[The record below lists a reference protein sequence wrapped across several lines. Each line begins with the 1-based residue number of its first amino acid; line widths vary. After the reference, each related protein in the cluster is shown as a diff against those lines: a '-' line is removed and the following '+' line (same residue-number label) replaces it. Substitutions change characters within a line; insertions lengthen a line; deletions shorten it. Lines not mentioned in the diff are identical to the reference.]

1 MEWSATRR
9 RISLTTNTPL
19 HRFSAYQ
26 PIGIDKRL
34 FTPLER
40 QRLILSILQARPI
53 DDGAAVDTLM
63 ATKDDRSMAW
73 RMALPPEKQSEQ
85 EDFDDALL
93 AKSGI
98 DMETEADLLRY
109 EARGGSVLTH
119 VFAVHD
125 IRTRYR
131 IHQKWH
137 RGCPRLYGPARTL
150 LYLDDLRD
158 YFGEKVSAFYTA
170 TTSTTSTTSTTITTT
185 TSTTTVPTAATTHPP
200 PPPLPPPLPQVA
212 FYFAFM
218 DHYTRWLAYASAPA
232 LVVLIVQVVPFQN
245 LCDQDCTAEAR
256 LVTGVDNIMV
266 IPSCVGIAIWAVRLS
281 PLQPPPQCHSP
292 LTTHRSPLTTHHSPL
307 TTHRSLIILH
317 LSGLLPRD
325 VEAQV
330 VDARLPLGRPGD
342 GPPLRALHSDPTF
355 PTFRHPPSLLRGRP
369 GLQRG
374 GADPRG
380 LPSEGDGGGAVEE
393 GLLQSGSSPRPPL
406 LPPPPHANRSPLTAH
421 HSPHVTAQV
430 GAGFMPLGERDAP
443 YFPRAE
449 RVRRFGTALMV
460 TVCFMAA
467 VIIGAALSR
476 CRPCGLTSTCQV

>member
-1 MEWSATRR
+1 MEWGATRR
-9 RISLTTNTPL
+9 RITLTSTTPL

-73 RMALPPEKQSEQ
+73 RMALPKEKQAEQ
-85 EDFDDALL
+85 EKFDDEILE
-93 AKSGI
+93 KTGI
-98 DMETEADLLRY
+98 DTETEADLLRY

-158 YFGEKVSAFYTA
+158 YFGEK
-170 TTSTTSTTSTTITTT
+170 
-185 TSTTTVPTAATTHPP
+185 
-200 PPPLPPPLPQVA
+200 VA

-281 PLQPPPQCHSP
+281 RRSNH
-292 LTTHRSPLTTHHSPL
+292 HRSATHHSPL
-307 TTHRSLIILH
+307 TTRRS
-317 LSGLLPRD
+317 S
-325 VEAQV
+325 
-330 VDARLPLGRPGD
+330 
-342 GPPLRALHSDPTF
+342 
-355 PTFRHPPSLLRGRP
+355 
-369 GLQRG
+369 
-374 GADPRG
+374 
-380 LPSEGDGGGAVEE
+380 
-393 GLLQSGSSPRPPL
+393 
-406 LPPPPHANRSPLTAH
+406 H
-421 HSPHVTAQV
+421 HSPRNT
-430 GAGFMPLGERDAP
+430 PTLRP
-443 YFPRAE
+443 SSS
-449 RVRRFGTALMV
+449 RRGSASRRRSPSDGT
-460 TVCFMAA
+460 
-467 VIIGAALSR
+467 SR
-476 CRPCGLTSTCQV
+476 

>member
-109 EARGGSVLTH
+109 EAKGGSVLTH

-150 LYLDDLRD
+150 RDLGH
-158 YFGEKVSAFYTA
+158 F
-170 TTSTTSTTSTTITTT
+170 
-185 TSTTTVPTAATTHPP
+185 AA
-200 PPPLPPPLPQVA
+200 L
-212 FYFAFM
+212 
-218 DHYTRWLAYASAPA
+218 
-232 LVVLIVQVVPFQN
+232 QN
-245 LCDQDCTAEAR
+245 LELLKDEEEEKAF
-256 LVTGVDNIMV
+256 LV
-266 IPSCVGIAIWAVRLS
+266 AAFEYL
-281 PLQPPPQCHSP
+281 
-292 LTTHRSPLTTHHSPL
+292 HR
-307 TTHRSLIILH
+307 
-317 LSGLLPRD
+317 
-325 VEAQV
+325 
-330 VDARLPLGRPGD
+330 
-342 GPPLRALHSDPTF
+342 
-355 PTFRHPPSLLRGRP
+355 
-369 GLQRG
+369 
-374 GADPRG
+374 
-380 LPSEGDGGGAVEE
+380 
-393 GLLQSGSSPRPPL
+393 
-406 LPPPPHANRSPLTAH
+406 AH
-421 HSPHVTAQV
+421 D
-430 GAGFMPLGERDAP
+430 E
-443 YFPRAE
+443 
-449 RVRRFGTALMV
+449 
-460 TVCFMAA
+460 
-467 VIIGAALSR
+467 
-476 CRPCGLTSTCQV
+476 

>member
-158 YFGEKVSAFYTA
+158 YFGEKV
-170 TTSTTSTTSTTITTT
+170 
-185 TSTTTVPTAATTHPP
+185 
-200 PPPLPPPLPQVA
+200 
-212 FYFAFM
+212 
-218 DHYTRWLAYASAPA
+218 
-232 LVVLIVQVVPFQN
+232 
-245 LCDQDCTAEAR
+245 
-256 LVTGVDNIMV
+256 
-266 IPSCVGIAIWAVRLS
+266 PS
-281 PLQPPPQCHSP
+281 P
-292 LTTHRSPLTTHHSPL
+292 
-307 TTHRSLIILH
+307 
-317 LSGLLPRD
+317 
-325 VEAQV
+325 
-330 VDARLPLGRPGD
+330 
-342 GPPLRALHSDPTF
+342 
-355 PTFRHPPSLLRGRP
+355 
-369 GLQRG
+369 
-374 GADPRG
+374 
-380 LPSEGDGGGAVEE
+380 
-393 GLLQSGSSPRPPL
+393 SPR
-406 LPPPPHANRSPLTAH
+406 AF
-421 HSPHVTAQV
+421 
-430 GAGFMPLGERDAP
+430 GAP
-443 YFPRAE
+443 
-449 RVRRFGTALMV
+449 
-460 TVCFMAA
+460 
-467 VIIGAALSR
+467 
-476 CRPCGLTSTCQV
+476 

>member
-158 YFGEKVSAFYTA
+158 YFGEKV
-170 TTSTTSTTSTTITTT
+170 
-185 TSTTTVPTAATTHPP
+185 
-200 PPPLPPPLPQVA
+200 A

-330 VDARLPLGRPGD
+330 VDARLSLGRPGD
-342 GPPLRALHSDPTF
+342 GPPLRAPHSEPHTPSPTLS
-355 PTFRHPPSLLRGRP
+355 TF
-369 GLQRG
+369 
-374 GADPRG
+374 
-380 LPSEGDGGGAVEE
+380 
-393 GLLQSGSSPRPPL
+393 
-406 LPPPPHANRSPLTAH
+406 
-421 HSPHVTAQV
+421 
-430 GAGFMPLGERDAP
+430 
-443 YFPRAE
+443 
-449 RVRRFGTALMV
+449 
-460 TVCFMAA
+460 
-467 VIIGAALSR
+467 
-476 CRPCGLTSTCQV
+476 

>member
-1 MEWSATRR
+1 MASWSRGSSSATRR
-9 RISLTTNTPL
+9 TRSRACITLAPNLRTSPSISSNGASRGPSRHTHLSFTTNAPL

-63 ATKDDRSMAW
+63 ATKDERSMAW
-73 RMALPPEKQSEQ
+73 RMALPPEKQAEQ
-85 EDFDDALL
+85 EAFDDALL
-93 AKSGI
+93 EKAGI

-109 EARGGSVLTH
+109 EAKGGSVLTH

-125 IRTRYR
+125 VRTRYR

-158 YFGEKVSAFYTA
+158 YFGEK
-170 TTSTTSTTSTTITTT
+170 
-185 TSTTTVPTAATTHPP
+185 
-200 PPPLPPPLPQVA
+200 VA

-266 IPSCVGIAIWAVRLS
+266 IPSCVGIAIWAVRATATRYSL
-281 PLQPPPQCHSP
+281 LTAHHCHRITHHSP
-292 LTTHRSPLTTHHSPL
+292 PSTLRPSSSPRGSGSRRRSPSAGTSRTSARRSRSARRSVRRRRRRGGGRRATTRWAAVTHRSPPT
-307 TTHRSLIILH
+307 
-317 LSGLLPRD
+317 
-325 VEAQV
+325 
-330 VDARLPLGRPGD
+330 AR
-342 GPPLRALHSDPTF
+342 H
-355 PTFRHPPSLLRGRP
+355 
-369 GLQRG
+369 
-374 GADPRG
+374 
-380 LPSEGDGGGAVEE
+380 
-393 GLLQSGSSPRPPL
+393 
-406 LPPPPHANRSPLTAH
+406 
-421 HSPHVTAQV
+421 
-430 GAGFMPLGERDAP
+430 
-443 YFPRAE
+443 
-449 RVRRFGTALMV
+449 
-460 TVCFMAA
+460 
-467 VIIGAALSR
+467 
-476 CRPCGLTSTCQV
+476 

>member
-73 RMALPPEKQSEQ
+73 RMALPKEKQAEQ
-85 EDFDDALL
+85 EAFDDEILE
-93 AKSGI
+93 KTGI

-158 YFGEKVSAFYTA
+158 YFGEKVAA
-170 TTSTTSTTSTTITTT
+170 VCITSSIHHHRRRHHVHHHRSRL
-185 TSTTTVPTAATTHPP
+185 SSSGRLLLRLHGPLYPVARVRLRARARRPHRPSG
-200 PPPLPPPLPQVA
+200 PLPEP
-212 FYFAFM
+212 
-218 DHYTRWLAYASAPA
+218 
-232 LVVLIVQVVPFQN
+232 
-245 LCDQDCTAEAR
+245 
-256 LVTGVDNIMV
+256 
-266 IPSCVGIAIWAVRLS
+266 VR
-281 PLQPPPQCHSP
+281 
-292 LTTHRSPLTTHHSPL
+292 
-307 TTHRSLIILH
+307 
-317 LSGLLPRD
+317 SGL
-325 VEAQV
+325 
-330 VDARLPLGRPGD
+330 
-342 GPPLRALHSDPTF
+342 H
-355 PTFRHPPSLLRGRP
+355 
-369 GLQRG
+369 
-374 GADPRG
+374 
-380 LPSEGDGGGAVEE
+380 GGGA
-393 GLLQSGSSPRPPL
+393 
-406 LPPPPHANRSPLTAH
+406 A
-421 HSPHVTAQV
+421 
-430 GAGFMPLGERDAP
+430 RD
-443 YFPRAE
+443 
-449 RVRRFGTALMV
+449 RR
-460 TVCFMAA
+460 
-467 VIIGAALSR
+467 R
-476 CRPCGLTSTCQV
+476 